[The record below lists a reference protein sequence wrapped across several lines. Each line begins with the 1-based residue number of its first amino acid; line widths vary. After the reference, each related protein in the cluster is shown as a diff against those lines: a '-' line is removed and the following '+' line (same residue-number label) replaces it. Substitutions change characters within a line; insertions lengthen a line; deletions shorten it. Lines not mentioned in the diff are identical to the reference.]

1 MTFTDH
7 TFVKCTADK
16 KANLHIR
23 QEITRTIGE
32 DLMSLAQ
39 NQEEVYSVQVLHA
52 RKHEPIEQYH
62 YTLHFDF
69 QLDWKMKK
77 TFSEIGNV
85 GFYNF

>member
-1 MTFTDH
+1 
-7 TFVKCTADK
+7 
-16 KANLHIR
+16 
-23 QEITRTIGE
+23 
-32 DLMSLAQ
+32 MSLAQ

>member
-1 MTFTDH
+1 MYRT
-7 TFVKCTADK
+7 K

-39 NQEEVYSVQVLHA
+39 NQEEVYSAQVLHA
-52 RKHEPIEQYH
+52 RKHEPIEQYF
-62 YTLHFDF
+62 TLHFDF
-69 QLDWKMKK
+69 QLDLKMKI

>member
-1 MTFTDH
+1 MYRT
-7 TFVKCTADK
+7 K